1 MTPDEV
7 VAERERLRLYHSEYD
22 KRWYPKNKVRLAKLR
37 KKYYLLNRDKLNAYR
52 REHYRKNREHN
63 LEVKRQYF
71 QNNKKLIYKKY
82 KKWAKTLNG
91 RMFLKKKSAQ
101 ETIKKRGL
109 TVETIKQVYEE
120 NIKRFGVLSCYLC
133 YKPIPT
139 GKDHIE
145 HKTPFVRG
153 GTNAKENLGVSCQ
166 FCNCSKHNKTEAE
179 FRLRREKCQKN

>member
-7 VAERERLRLYHSEYD
+7 VAERERLRLYHREYD

-52 REHYRKNREHN
+52 REFYRKNREHE

-71 QNNKKLIYKKY
+71 QNNKKLIYKKH

-101 ETIKKRGL
+101 ETTKKKDL
-109 TVETIKQVYEE
+109 TVAIVRQVYED
-120 NIKRFGVLSCYLC
+120 NIKKFGVLTCYLC
-133 YKPIPT
+133 LNPISAN
-139 GKDHIE
+139 KDHLE

-153 GTNAKENLGVSCQ
+153 GTNARENLGVSCPG
-166 FCNCSKHNKTEAE
+166 CNCRKKDKTEEE
-179 FRLRREKCQKN
+179 FILWREKCQKN